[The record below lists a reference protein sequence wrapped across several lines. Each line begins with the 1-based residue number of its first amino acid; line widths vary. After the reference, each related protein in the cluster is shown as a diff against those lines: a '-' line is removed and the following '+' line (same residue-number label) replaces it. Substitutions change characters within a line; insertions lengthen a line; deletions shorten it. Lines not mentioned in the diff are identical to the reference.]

1 MYFVVGGMPEPVLVW
16 TEDQDIKETD
26 RVLSNIRSSLKT
38 SFTADFYDLPRNVA
52 SLLIH
57 HLRRYQT
64 LKYIQYYCGLV
75 PSI

>member
-1 MYFVVGGMPEPVLVW
+1 MYFVVVGMPEPVLVW

-26 RVLSNIRSSLKT
+26 RVLSNIRSPLKT
-38 SFTADFYDLPRNVA
+38 SFTADFYDLY
-52 SLLIH
+52 